1 MDATH
6 KGRRAHKPQQHGGG
20 RQGGH
25 RNAAAEMLDRMRTL
39 VDTVAVAFDGPA
51 PTRKDRLVETWARI
65 QEYYTPQR
73 QDDLRRTSITD
84 TTIPHHLE
92 AMLKI
97 LAHEMIETDNSVLS
111 QPLEFGP
118 CIEYLLQ
125 YHVLSD
131 LADFADAD
139 MPRGVRK
146 YVVQFFD
153 SFVDGIPLGLLPESA
168 IRLPLVAIMRQCQA
182 IVEASPTTPIN
193 PLKRQEP
200 ATGDAG
206 VQGSSTRG
214 ATTSAA
220 YRLGQGYHSIYND
233 KGAVILCHDLLRLV
247 VTLFRRLRAHGS
259 MVHLFFDWTGGSSGS
274 GVGSLRGSEQFILRV
289 VIEYLLAPGFTGQ
302 LAREAL
308 VLIVQVLLL
317 APENRDRQVGFLL
330 DQARVA
336 EMLVEHMGYLY
347 SQVPVFRPMPR
358 SPAARLFCF
367 DYTGLRQLPPLDRRL
382 SRNATQSAAAGA
394 LLGYSDDVKPRLKAL
409 LARDMILRSAV
420 QQDKRETEIL
430 KAARVILEHVDAF
443 FLCWELI
450 DEIAAIS
457 ESEPRITAAVQSQLS
472 NGFLRTHIVPAL
484 LAQMTSMN
492 QAITT
497 VSYLTDL
504 VNVTHSAAVLDS
516 LFVVLLGADLAPE
529 KQQLSIGSQH
539 RQENDDEMQV
549 EEEEKEAEGEEEEEN
564 MLSAEDQAL
573 LASIEDDALRAE
585 AALLLLPPGADLSR
599 FRNSGNNSSNAA
611 ATTDAANGPSF
622 TDTHTSLRSTLIG
635 WMTLEDNTHL
645 SLSTMRLFDAILAT
659 MNQFAYMSLV
669 LRNFIED
676 KDDSD
681 DGAPPNE
688 SSSSAFY
695 SGPALGLGKSV
706 AADQELVRA
715 VVERFL
721 DATPGNIC
729 NALPEAVVAAAI
741 RIESKAEPQA
751 LSPPQLGFQR
761 TQSPL
766 VMREYQGCDD
776 YVADILGR
784 MRFNQAYLR
793 RCWQDKRRFVA
804 KHQANVHGVVG
815 MAAARRD
822 EPDEKQQQQQQH
834 MVYPGAFLQSLVDQ
848 FSMVVKRHMA
858 YNLLLTSMT
867 AKLVAI
873 ADPALCAYLFLAN
886 SATVPHPPAPLLYDS
901 YVGASAD
908 AYVKSER
915 VPRFAAR
922 LARQRREG
930 VETAIK
936 VGAAHP
942 QARNSLASSS
952 SSTDV
957 LRALAGSRESR
968 SNEDAAKAAEFL
980 GTPVKRFVHG
990 YIVLD
995 EFGKEMA
1002 AAAMALHTLELDGAM
1017 DRIAVRSSGM
1027 PATDDE
1033 YADILEYYDPE
1044 EPAYKRALAVQQ
1056 SLRASNRPIIEL
1068 GTGRS
1073 GMARRQ

>member
-1 MDATH
+1 MDANSA
-6 KGRRAHKPQQHGGG
+6 GRRNRNPEQHKANS
-20 RQGGH
+20 RQGH

-39 VDTVAVAFDGPA
+39 VDNVAVAFDGPA

-73 QDDLRRTSITD
+73 QDDLRRMAVTD

-111 QPLEFGP
+111 QPLDFGP

-131 LADFADAD
+131 LVDFADVD

-153 SFVDGIPLGLLPESA
+153 AFIDGIPLGLLPESA
-168 IRLPLVAIMRQCQA
+168 IRLPLVAIMHQCQA

-200 ATGDAG
+200 ATDA
-206 VQGSSTRG
+206 QGPG
-214 ATTSAA
+214 QQLVASAA

-233 KGAVILCHDLLRLV
+233 KGAVVLCHDLLRLV

-259 MVHLFFDWTGGSSGS
+259 LVHLFFDWTGGSSGNAS
-274 GVGSLRGSEQFILRV
+274 GALCGSEQFILRV

-358 SPAARLFCF
+358 SPAARLFCA
-367 DYTGLRQLPPLDRRL
+367 DYKGQRQLAPLDRRL
-382 SRNATQSAAAGA
+382 SRAAQPTTASSAA
-394 LLGYSDDVKPRLKAL
+394 LPSYSDDVKPRLNAL
-409 LARDMILRSAV
+409 LARDSILRSAV

-450 DEIAAIS
+450 DEVAAIS
-457 ESEPRITAAVQSQLS
+457 GSEPRITVAVQSQLS
-472 NGFLRTHIVPAL
+472 NGFLRTHIVPAI

-504 VNVTHSAAVLDS
+504 VNVTHSTAVLDT
-516 LFVVLLGADLAPE
+516 LFVVLLGADLSPE
-529 KQQLSIGSQH
+529 KYPTVTDGSKQQAANKEDGEQVVK
-539 RQENDDEMQV
+539 DDDMQV
-549 EEEEKEAEGEEEEEN
+549 DEIV
-564 MLSAEDQAL
+564 LSAEDQEL
-573 LASIEDDALRAE
+573 LDSIEDEALRAE
-585 AALLLLPPGADLSR
+585 AAALLLPPGSDLSKI
-599 FRNSGNNSSNAA
+599 RNKSTAA
-611 ATTDAANGPSF
+611 ANSAARPSA
-622 TDTHTSLRSTLIG
+622 DTHVSLRSTLIG
-635 WMTLEDNTHL
+635 WMTFEDSTHL
-645 SLSTMRLFDAILAT
+645 SLSTMRLFDAILST

-676 KDDSD
+676 EEDGDDD
-681 DGAPPNE
+681 DCPLDSG
-688 SSSSAFY
+688 AFY

-729 NALPEAVVAAAI
+729 NALPETVVAAAI
-741 RIESKAEPQA
+741 RIENKSADKGQSP
-751 LSPPQLGFQR
+751 SPPQLESLQN
-761 TQSPL
+761 TQSSL
-766 VMREYQGCDD
+766 VMREYHGCDD

-784 MRFNQAYLR
+784 MRFNQEYLC
-793 RCWQDKRRFVA
+793 RCWQAKRRFVT
-804 KHQANVHGVVG
+804 
-815 MAAARRD
+815 
-822 EPDEKQQQQQQH
+822 KQQQQQQANIH
-834 MVYPGAFLQSLVDQ
+834 QPSSSFSANATARREESNEQMMTSAFYPGAFLRSLVDQ
-848 FSMVVKRHMA
+848 FAMVVKRHMA
-858 YNLLLTSMT
+858 YNLLLTSMA

-886 SATVPHPPAPLLYDS
+886 SATVPLSSSLLYDS
-901 YVGASAD
+901 YVRASAE
-908 AYVKSER
+908 AYAKSER

-942 QARNSLASSS
+942 QARNSLTGS

-957 LRALAGSRESR
+957 LRSSAGNRDR
-968 SNEDAAKAAEFL
+968 NHEDAAKAAEFL

-1002 AAAMALHTLELDGAM
+1002 AAAMALHTLELDRAM
-1017 DRIAVRSSGM
+1017 DRTAVAAAQLNLLAIA
-1027 PATDDE
+1027 DD

-1044 EPAYKRALAVQQ
+1044 EPAYKQALAVQH
-1056 SLRASNRPIIEL
+1056 SLRASKRQIIDL
-1068 GTGRS
+1068 GS
-1073 GMARRQ
+1073 KASEV

>member
-1 MDATH
+1 
-6 KGRRAHKPQQHGGG
+6 
-20 RQGGH
+20 
-25 RNAAAEMLDRMRTL
+25 
-39 VDTVAVAFDGPA
+39 
-51 PTRKDRLVETWARI
+51 
-65 QEYYTPQR
+65 
-73 QDDLRRTSITD
+73 
-84 TTIPHHLE
+84 
-92 AMLKI
+92 
-97 LAHEMIETDNSVLS
+97 
-111 QPLEFGP
+111 
-118 CIEYLLQ
+118 
-125 YHVLSD
+125 
-131 LADFADAD
+131 
-139 MPRGVRK
+139 
-146 YVVQFFD
+146 
-153 SFVDGIPLGLLPESA
+153 
-168 IRLPLVAIMRQCQA
+168 
-182 IVEASPTTPIN
+182 
-193 PLKRQEP
+193 
-200 ATGDAG
+200 
-206 VQGSSTRG
+206 
-214 ATTSAA
+214 
-220 YRLGQGYHSIYND
+220 
-233 KGAVILCHDLLRLV
+233 
-247 VTLFRRLRAHGS
+247 
-259 MVHLFFDWTGGSSGS
+259 
-274 GVGSLRGSEQFILRV
+274 
-289 VIEYLLAPGFTGQ
+289 
-302 LAREAL
+302 
-308 VLIVQVLLL
+308 
-317 APENRDRQVGFLL
+317 
-330 DQARVA
+330 
-336 EMLVEHMGYLY
+336 
-347 SQVPVFRPMPR
+347 MPR

-382 SRNATQSAAAGA
+382 TRKATQSANVGA
-394 LLGYSDDVKPRLKAL
+394 LLGYNDDVKPRLKAL

-457 ESEPRITAAVQSQLS
+457 GSEPRITAAVQSQLS

-504 VNVTHSAAVLDS
+504 VNVTHSAAVLDT

-529 KQQLSIGSQH
+529 KHLSIGSQH

-549 EEEEKEAEGEEEEEN
+549 EENEEEKEQEKEEN
-564 MLSAEDQAL
+564 ILSAEDQAL
-573 LASIEDDALRAE
+573 LDSIEDDALRAE
-585 AALLLLPPGADLSR
+585 AALLLLPPGSDLSR
-599 FRNSGNNSSNAA
+599 IRNNNSSSNNAA
-611 ATTDAANGPSF
+611 ATANASDRPSS
-622 TDTHTSLRSTLIG
+622 TDTHASLRSTLIG
-635 WMTLEDNTHL
+635 WMTFEDNTHL

-676 KDDSD
+676 KADDE
-681 DGAPPNE
+681 DGTMPLNE
-688 SSSSAFY
+688 HSGAFY

-729 NALPEAVVAAAI
+729 NALPETVVAAAI
-741 RIESKAEPQA
+741 RIESKAETQSP
-751 LSPPQLGFQR
+751 SPPPPPPQLGFQR
-761 TQSPL
+761 AQSSL

-784 MRFNQAYLR
+784 MRFNQEYLR

-804 KHQANVHGVVG
+804 KHQANMHGAAA
-815 MAAARRD
+815 MAAAWKD
-822 EPDEKQQQQQQH
+822 EADEKQQHQMH
-834 MVYPGAFLQSLVDQ
+834 MFYPGAFLQSLVNQ

-858 YNLLLTSMT
+858 YNLLLTSMA
-867 AKLVAI
+867 AKLVAV
-873 ADPALCAYLFLAN
+873 ADPALCAFLFLAN
-886 SATVPHPPAPLLYDS
+886 SATVPHSSAALLYDS
-901 YVGASAD
+901 YVCASAD

-942 QARNSLASSS
+942 QARNSLVSSS

-957 LRALAGSRESR
+957 LRSLAGNRDSR

-1017 DRIAVRSSGM
+1017 DRIADRSSGM
-1027 PATDDE
+1027 PAVDD
-1033 YADILEYYDPE
+1033 
-1044 EPAYKRALAVQQ
+1044 
-1056 SLRASNRPIIEL
+1056 
-1068 GTGRS
+1068 
-1073 GMARRQ
+1073 